1 MSIQQAVACKYLM
14 IRGKYK
20 FKTLSRLISFA
31 LRLQLLAILSFFSY
45 KDFVH
50 LLEKVDEKNTIS

>member
-14 IRGKYK
+14 MRGKYN

-50 LLEKVDEKNTIS
+50 LLEKGDEKTTIS